1 MTEDRDGDVDKR
13 GDVGGPDRY
22 SWERITFSRMVAVVG
37 GAHIG
42 AEGIM
47 GRSRSQTNQCGY
59 RS

>member
-1 MTEDRDGDVDKR
+1 MATLTREETLEVLIG
-13 GDVGGPDRY
+13 
-22 SWERITFSRMVAVVG
+22 IAVVG

-59 RS
+59 TVDPRPDILHQGRMRVL